1 MLKKCRE
8 IIVKNQSNQI
18 AEKNILSVFLS
29 NEKTFVK
36 IWWNWRKTVNI
47 TLVLLIF
54 SGENNYFV
62 AFKGCY
68 NSKFLL
74 IDCRQK
80 KYLKKI
86 SSSPWRINLKCP

>member
-36 IWWNWRKTVNI
+36 I
-47 TLVLLIF
+47 
-54 SGENNYFV
+54 
-62 AFKGCY
+62 
-68 NSKFLL
+68 
-74 IDCRQK
+74 
-80 KYLKKI
+80 
-86 SSSPWRINLKCP
+86 